1 MKSGLTRHTLD
12 LTNEGLLSIRDGQ
25 AARIRCN
32 EGMLWITEEGEI
44 KDTILA
50 AGESYT
56 IRHPGLAL
64 LTAFG
69 LARVTIEGP
78 AENVPTG
85 RAVRQS
91 HVPVLESCA

>member
-1 MKSGLTRHTLD
+1 MKPGLTHHTLD

-69 LARVTIEGP
+69 VSRVTIEGP
-78 AENVPTG
+78 AETVRAGHTVRPSDVP
-85 RAVRQS
+85 A
-91 HVPVLESCA
+91 LASCA

>member
-1 MKSGLTRHTLD
+1 MDTALTHRTLN
-12 LTNEGLLSIRDGQ
+12 LTEEGLLSIRDGQ

-64 LTAFG
+64 LTALG
-69 LARVTIEGP
+69 VSRVTIEGP
-78 AENVPTG
+78 AKHVRTG
-85 RAVRQS
+85 RTARPHAV
-91 HVPVLESCA
+91 LAYASCA